1 MVAAVSERHAS
12 KDRKPI
18 WGGWWELL
26 AGLGSSGSRAEGVQA
41 VFARGIAA
49 SGHFISVGEGAEDRA
64 LSVVMPV
71 PGVLTSQPGS
81 PHLLSEELLDS
92 RAHQSQTLPPSPPR
106 PGYGFAYLSRADTG
120 RADPGLSPHD
130 CVADT
135 VKTDD
140 MHLHVS
146 GRSGLIQIPAEFQES
161 GNTFVHIW
169 KLSRSPESGY
179 IEVEHCHGAC
189 VPDTQVCGARFCDP
203 SGSSFAVTGYD
214 LAEILRFSSMRESSS
229 PPSPLWYYL

>member
-1 MVAAVSERHAS
+1 MVGTLSWPGVFGEPS
-12 KDRKPI
+12 
-18 WGGWWELL
+18 GG
-26 AGLGSSGSRAEGVQA
+26 R
-41 VFARGIAA
+41 
-49 SGHFISVGEGAEDRA
+49 
-64 LSVVMPV
+64 SVVMPV

-161 GNTFVHIW
+161 GTSTGICTSSLTRTPGPSVHLTCPDVGKSAPPPSLYNLLLSAAEDTFVHIW